1 MNYVYR
7 DVHVDKMESM
17 IIVLINRSM
26 KLNIITSVDELIVVR
41 NHRSAL
47 HN

>member
-26 KLNIITSVDELIVVR
+26 KLNIITSVYELIE
-41 NHRSAL
+41 NTNL
-47 HN
+47 H